1 MTKKQEEHLARIKAQ
16 FLKEVDVKYRK
27 GQKEHR
33 GNLWLKKGVIRM
45 AKEEAVDQ
53 YVYLSVLEEQALSG
67 K

>member
-16 FLKEVDVKYRK
+16 FSKEVDKKYRK
-27 GQKEHR
+27 GQKEHK
-33 GNLWLKKGVIRM
+33 GNLWLKPGVIQM